1 MLTEDQKVVLYLFK
15 CALHGQKADPRRLKT
30 EYSSFSWT
38 TVMEIAR
45 SHNILPV
52 IFSVSEDVAD
62 FVRHPDFPKLT
73 RQVMSM
79 VAGQIQRNQALLE
92 LYRAFGKAQVPLPL
106 VMKGIVCR
114 ELYGDYADYR
124 PSSDEDLLVAKED
137 FFAVAE
143 VLKEQG
149 FVSDKPGVTPAQLED
164 LTEISFYHLASGL
177 AVDVHLRVTG
187 KGNPWLIHLNQ
198 YFDHVF
204 YNPRIFDVSG
214 TALGAMDYTHEFLFL
229 ILHALKHLAGG
240 AGMGIR
246 HVGDI
251 LLYVEKYSREITWE
265 KLWPWLKEC
274 KGSQFLNDIFYIGET
289 YLEITV
295 KSQGP
300 PCCPGD
306 LLPEIF
312 MDGVFGNET
321 QEQRTASAF
330 ISASVMSNQ
339 SSLSGRLHV
348 LIKTIFPGRYD
359 LMGLHPELKE
369 KPWLLPVCWVRRW
382 MRFIRHNRETGGNLA
397 AKSLDIGRRRIRLLK
412 KYGLVSGL

>member
-124 PSSDEDLLVAKED
+124 PSSDEDLLVARED

-164 LTEISFYHLASGL
+164 LQEVSFFQASSGL
-177 AVDVHLRVTG
+177 LVELHVNAIGHENLWRRGVNESFNNVIAHSRVFCIDDVTFRAMEHTEE
-187 KGNPWLIHLNQ
+187 
-198 YFDHVF
+198 FVF
-204 YNPRIFDVSG
+204 LTF
-214 TALGAMDYTHEFLFL
+214 
-229 ILHALKHLAGG
+229 HALKHLTCGG
-240 AGMGIR
+240 VGIR
-246 HVGDI
+246 QIGDI
-251 LLYVEKYSREITWE
+251 LLYAEKFYDAIDWDKVWQILEE
-265 KLWPWLKEC
+265 N
-274 KGSQFLNDIFYIGET
+274 KGSQFLTDICFIGEK
-289 YLEITV
+289 YLGISV
-295 KSQGP
+295 KSQGS

-312 MDGVFGNET
+312 VSGAFGNST
-321 QEQRTASAF
+321 QEQRTAVHLTGA
-330 ISASVMSNQ
+330 AVSNGDNTWF
-339 SSLSGRLHV
+339 GRLHV
-348 LIKTIFPGRYD
+348 FMTLIFPGRYD
-359 LMGLHPELKE
+359 LLNMHPELKE

-397 AKSLDIGRRRIRLLK
+397 AKSLAIGRRRVRLLK